1 MYRIELHVPLQ
12 KRAQKLERK
21 AQRRAK
27 VGASAATF
35 ELGDEAADWVR

>member
-1 MYRIELHVPLQ
+1 MYRIELHGLLQ

-27 VGASAATF
+27 VGASAATS
-35 ELGDEAADWVR
+35 ELGDEDADWVR